1 VNDGWKA
8 FTIDCGIWEGLS
20 EKDAAS
26 KNSLIFMACDKID
39 LPTAAALIEQAG
51 WVGPLRGAGRVLP
64 PAPLTA
70 QPGFD
75 PSEIAREIEEGIVAA
90 TSAAIDAGLEAE
102 NDFKTKPTRQLS
114 RPEFLLAL
122 VKTAIERF
130 VRGKQRPKNE
140 MDDVGDALERLLSEH
155 VAPALGRPRAG
166 RSQPMLPLADEFRTS
181 VCYTQQ
187 TTHVLSRLAPSL
199 RVLFAG
205 LAKISFEFSRTVP
218 PQLPKGGKNKLV
230 ERPGRAKWMIVPG
243 HVSFAEWRR
252 FLDVLKLVGLE
263 IREITQ
269 CFLYAIMGV
278 VNGQSADGRV
288 KERYLP
294 FEGFLEALVRLATA
308 VPLPTDVQ
316 MASAEFTHA
325 GAYLDHLLEVPSDNV
340 GVLDQMLAEQACEWC
355 GVPEP
360 SVAGTMPR
368 RVEHL
373 LDVIVRKI
381 KQPKEIDEPL
391 GVLTRREFRM
401 WAIRTMGVAESQIPD
416 TWAKEAQPGEA

>member
-1 VNDGWKA
+1 
-8 FTIDCGIWEGLS
+8 
-20 EKDAAS
+20 
-26 KNSLIFMACDKID
+26 M
-39 LPTAAALIEQAG
+39 
-51 WVGPLRGAGRVLP
+51 
-64 PAPLTA
+64 
-70 QPGFD
+70 
-75 PSEIAREIEEGIVAA
+75 
-90 TSAAIDAGLEAE
+90 
-102 NDFKTKPTRQLS
+102 
-114 RPEFLLAL
+114 
-122 VKTAIERF
+122 
-130 VRGKQRPKNE
+130 
-140 MDDVGDALERLLSEH
+140 
-155 VAPALGRPRAG
+155 
-166 RSQPMLPLADEFRTS
+166 RTY
-181 VCYTQQ
+181 VHTYIHT
-187 TTHVLSRLAPSL
+187 
-199 RVLFAG
+199 
-205 LAKISFEFSRTVP
+205 
-218 PQLPKGGKNKLV
+218 GKNKLV
-230 ERPGRAKWMIVPG
+230 DRPGRAKWTVVPG

-308 VPLPTDVQ
+308 VPLPTDAQ

-325 GAYLDHLLEVPSDNV
+325 GAYLDQLLEVPSDNV
-340 GVLDQMLAEQACEWC
+340 GVLEMMVEEQACEWG

-381 KQPKEIDEPL
+381 KQPKEVDEPL
-391 GVLTRREFRM
+391 AVLTRREFRL
-401 WAIRTMGVAESQIPD
+401 WAIRTMGVAESQMPD